1 MVLRPHYKHDSVR
14 YMILMVTRKHF
25 LLISILSLLLL
36 LQACSSDVQPN
47 IDELESVIASK
58 GVAAHRL
65 KSMSEVPIDSYIE
78 GVTTRVG
85 TDETTGI
92 LKVLPD
98 DSYYEALRVVVEEMN
113 YYPKD
118 VLLSDLD
125 NVYFGGRIQ
134 TERSQFTAGFFIPNK
149 RDIYLFSMVSDDLNN
164 DALLILAETFHHEFS
179 SILMRKY
186 RFDMIGFMAYNGTD
200 FEYWHDEERIL
211 SSTHT
216 GNYTSGP
223 LWDEGLL
230 RYYSQTSPENDYNS
244 YVEMIFT
251 NPKKMSE
258 YCSVNERIENKYEH
272 VKAFY
277 LKISADL
284 QPVFDQVSCGDN
296 TVLVD

>member
-1 MVLRPHYKHDSVR
+1 MV
-14 YMILMVTRKHF
+14 MRKRF
-25 LLISILSLLLL
+25 SLINFLSLLLF
-36 LQACSSDVQPN
+36 LQACSSGIQPN
-47 IDELESVIASK
+47 IDKLESVIASK

-65 KSMSEVPIDSYIE
+65 KSMAEVPIDSYID

-98 DSYYEALRVVVEEMN
+98 DEYREALSIVAEEMN
-113 YYPKD
+113 YYPIEI
-118 VLLSDLD
+118 LLSDLD

-134 TERSQFTAGFFIPNK
+134 TERSQFTAGFFIPSK
-149 RDIYLFSMVSDDLNN
+149 KDIYLFSMLSDYSGSE
-164 DALLILAETFHHEFS
+164 ALLILAETFHHELS
-179 SILMRKY
+179 SILMRNY

-211 SSTHT
+211 TSTHT

-251 NPKKMSE
+251 NPKRMSDN
-258 YCSVNERIENKYEH
+258 CSANERIKNKFLH
-272 VKAFY
+272 VKDFY
-277 LKISADL
+277 LNISPDFKSA
-284 QPVFDQVSCGDN
+284 FDQVNCALSS
-296 TVLVD
+296 

>member
-1 MVLRPHYKHDSVR
+1 
-14 YMILMVTRKHF
+14 MILMVMRKHF
-25 LLISILSLLLL
+25 LLLNILSLLLFL
-36 LQACSSDVQPN
+36 PACSSDIKPN
-47 IDELESVIASK
+47 IDELESEIASK

-65 KSMSEVPIDSYIE
+65 ISMAEVPIDSYID

-98 DSYYEALRVVVEEMN
+98 DEYRAALSIVAEEMN

-118 VLLSDLD
+118 ILLSDLD

-134 TERSQFTAGFFIPNK
+134 TERSQFTAGFFIPSK
-149 RDIYLFSMVSDDLNN
+149 KDIYLFSMLSDYSANET
-164 DALLILAETFHHEFS
+164 LLILAETFHHEFS
-179 SILMRKY
+179 SILMRNY

-211 SSTHT
+211 TSTHT

-230 RYYSQTSPENDYNS
+230 RYYSQTSPENDYNI
-244 YVEMIFT
+244 YVEMMFS
-251 NPKKMSE
+251 NPERMSD
-258 YCSVNERIENKYEH
+258 YCSTNERIKNKYEH

-277 LKISADL
+277 LKISPDF
-284 QPVFDQVSCGDN
+284 QSVFDQISCGDH
-296 TVLVD
+296 THALTKGL

>member
-1 MVLRPHYKHDSVR
+1 MT
-14 YMILMVTRKHF
+14 LMVMIKQF
-25 LLISILSLLLL
+25 SFINILSLLLF
-36 LQACSSDVQPN
+36 LQACSSGIQPN

-65 KSMSEVPIDSYIE
+65 ISMAEVPIDSYID

-85 TDETTGI
+85 TNETTGI

-98 DSYYEALRVVVEEMN
+98 VEYCEALSIVVEEMN

-125 NVYFGGRIQ
+125 NVYFGGKIQ
-134 TERSQFTAGFFIPNK
+134 SDRLQFTAGFFIPNK
-149 RDIYLFSMVSDDLNN
+149 KDIYLFSMVSDNSNN

-211 SSTHT
+211 TSTHT

-223 LWDEGLL
+223 LWGEGLL

-251 NPKKMSE
+251 NPKRMSDN
-258 YCSVNERIENKYEH
+258 CSTNERIKNKYEH
-272 VKAFY
+272 VKGFY
-277 LKISADL
+277 LKISAGF
-284 QPVFDQVSCGDN
+284 QPVFDQVSCYSSFSD
-296 TVLVD
+296 